1 MVWIWITVFFVLLVF
16 LISGI
21 RIVRPTHRMLIETLG
36 KYSRT
41 AESGFQFII
50 PVIQRG
56 IFVNITEQMA
66 DAKKQEVITKDRLN
80 TTVDAVVFYRV
91 KNDEKNVKASQYNVE
106 NYERQIVTLSRTTLR
121 NIIGGMTYEKANSE
135 RSEINTQLLETLS
148 KEVAAWGL
156 EIVRTE
162 MKEIEPPE
170 DVQDSMNEVI
180 KAENDKTAAVDL
192 AEATETK
199 ADGEKRASIKKAEGI
214 KQGKI
219 IVADGEAYRLKT
231 VHEAANKYFKDNAVK
246 LKKLDVVQ
254 RSLEKNTKVV
264 ITEKGISP
272 NLIIGNLLG
281 KDE

>member
-1 MVWIWITVFFVLLVF
+1 MVWIWITVFFVLLIF

-80 TTVDAVVFYRV
+80 TTIDAVVFYRV
-91 KNDEKNVKASQYNVE
+91 KNDERSIKASQYNVQD
-106 NYERQIVTLSRTTLR
+106 YESQIVTLSRTTLR
-121 NIIGGMTYEKANSE
+121 NIIGKMSYEEANSE
-135 RSEINTQLLETLS
+135 RSKINNQLLATLS
-148 KEVAAWGL
+148 KEVSAWGL

-180 KAENDKTAAVDL
+180 KAENEKTAAIDF
-192 AEATETK
+192 ATATETK
-199 ADGEKRASIKKAEGI
+199 ADGDKRASIKKAEGI
-214 KQGKI
+214 KEGKI

-231 VHEAANKYFKDNAVK
+231 VHEAANKYFKENAVT